1 MGSIVKRRDF
11 IRLWAI
17 MNGNLIRGKIV
28 SYTLEPFFMLSRVS
42 AEARNF
48 TFSGYAEFR
57 LQDYPQSE
65 NNNEASFSMGV
76 AR

>member
-1 MGSIVKRRDF
+1 MLSKRRDF

-17 MNGNLIRGKIV
+17 MNGNLSRGKIV

-48 TFSGYAEFR
+48 TLSGYAKFR
-57 LQDYPQSE
+57 LQDYPHVPLGKSW
-65 NNNEASFSMGV
+65 ASLTDCGK
-76 AR
+76 